1 MPPPRHSCSLPY
13 DQNMSDVEI
22 TVRGEYETR
31 TAPERAT
38 AHLTVLTEGPERQA
52 VLDAASAAVAP
63 VRESLVGRE
72 ITGALAEWSSGRISV
87 RAERPWNPE
96 GKRLAPI
103 YYASVEFRATFSEA
117 SELSL
122 WVSDIAGGDGVEVG
136 YVNWHLTPDTH
147 TRVERE
153 VATAAVGVAVARAEA
168 YARALGRTEV
178 VPVSLADQGLLT
190 RTEAAQ
196 PMMVRAAMAKDSAG
210 GPALEYEPEDI
221 VVSATVE
228 ARFHAR

>member
-1 MPPPRHSCSLPY
+1 
-13 DQNMSDVEI
+13 MSEVEI
-22 TVRGEYETR
+22 TVRGEHETR

-38 AHLTVLTEGPERQA
+38 AHVTVRTEGPERQA
-52 VLDAASAAVAP
+52 VREAASAAASP
-63 VRESLVGRE
+63 VRESLAVRHSSG
-72 ITGALAEWSSGRISV
+72 TLVEWSSGQISV

-96 GKRLAPI
+96 GKRLAPV
-103 YYASVEFRATFSEA
+103 YHASVEFRATFAEA

-122 WVSDIAGGDGVEVG
+122 WAAEVAGVEGVEIG
-136 YVNWHLTPDTH
+136 HVNWHLTPDTLS
-147 TRVERE
+147 RVEQE

-190 RTEAAQ
+190 RPEAAH
-196 PMMVRAAMAKDSAG
+196 PVMMRAMAADSAG
-210 GPALEYEPEDI
+210 APALEYEPEDI